1 MERPEYEFVTKKS
14 THVKMEQFPKLK
26 EYRAFKVMKYD
37 YVDMKLGSVL
47 PDPLR
52 KYIIENLQKG
62 AGA

>member
-14 THVKMEQFPKLK
+14 THVKMEWFPKLK

-52 KYIIENLQKG
+52 KYIIENL
-62 AGA
+62 